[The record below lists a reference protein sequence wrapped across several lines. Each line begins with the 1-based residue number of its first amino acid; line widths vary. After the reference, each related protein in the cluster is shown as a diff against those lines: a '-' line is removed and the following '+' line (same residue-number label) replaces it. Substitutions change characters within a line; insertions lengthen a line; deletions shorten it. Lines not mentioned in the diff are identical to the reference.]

1 VRNYSAFVLIAF
13 FASMGLPGFAGF
25 MGEVMIFFG
34 AFQSSS
40 VNGLIPVWMAIMATS
55 GLLLGAAYY
64 LWTIQR
70 MFYGPFSVKNVTADL
85 TDLNTREY
93 SMLLPLALAALVFGV
108 LPQLLLNYIN
118 PFASEF
124 VNNLFQSGNTL
135 TP

>member
-1 VRNYSAFVLIAF
+1 
-13 FASMGLPGFAGF
+13 

-70 MFYGPFSVKNVTADL
+70 MFYGAFSVKNVTADL
-85 TDLNTREY
+85 TDLNSREY
-93 SMLLPLALAALVFGV
+93 SMLLPLALFALVFGV

-124 VNNLFQSGNTL
+124 VNNLFQSGTTL